1 MVTKN
6 AFLNGITLA
15 YDDVGSGPVVL
26 LIHGFPLN
34 RHMWRPQVA
43 ILVAAGYR
51 VIAPDLRGF
60 GDSDATDGPCT
71 MDLMT
76 DDLVELLDH
85 LEVGQ
90 AAVVGMS
97 MGGYLLFNLLER
109 FPQRVLAAVFDVTRA
124 VADDAAGRARR
135 RQLAD
140 EVVKFGPQV
149 VADSFQELLFA
160 PTTTAERPRLAE
172 EVYGWMVSTASRGLA
187 GGLLAMGQRR
197 DSTPLLAAITVP
209 SLSIGAEQDR
219 ACPLEHPRMIA
230 TGIPGCRLCVIPGA
244 GHMANLEQPGD
255 FNRALLGFLREVA
268 PTPLNLPGLAC
279 ACSSDHTVGA

>member
-1 MVTKN
+1 MAAKHAV
-6 AFLNGITLA
+6 LNGATLA
-15 YDDVGSGPVVL
+15 FDDLGSGPAVL

-34 RHMWRPQVA
+34 RRMWRSQEA

-60 GDSDATDGPCT
+60 GDSDVTDGPCT
-71 MDLMT
+71 IDLLA

-85 LEVGQ
+85 LEIRQ

-109 FPQRVLAAVFDVTRA
+109 FPQRVAAAVFAVTRA

-140 EVVKFGPQV
+140 AVVKFGPQV
-149 VADSFQELLFA
+149 VADSFQELLFS
-160 PTTTAERPRLAE
+160 PRTATERPRLAE

-187 GGLLAMGQRR
+187 AGLLAMGQRR
-197 DSTPLLAAITVP
+197 DASALLPTITVP
-209 SLSIGAEQDR
+209 ALSIGADQDR
-219 ACPLEHPRMIA
+219 ACPVEHPRMIA
-230 TGIPGCRLCVIPGA
+230 NGIPGCQLCIIPAA
-244 GHMANLEQPGD
+244 GHMVNMEQPGD
-255 FNRALLGFLREVA
+255 FNNALLAFLRQAV
-268 PTPLNLPGLAC
+268 PTPHNQTTLAC
-279 ACSSDHTVGA
+279 DCSSDHTAEV